1 MKIKG
6 ASGTVQDIL
15 SVLNISQDFSGG
27 GYYFFYRKEKDGGE
41 LIHIQNGVQLVIN
54 DGVIRVYE
62 KDNFKIVFS
71 ASQLE
76 DVGFLDRSLF
86 NNQTK
91 GEK

>member
-27 GYYFFYRKEKDGGE
+27 GYYFFYRKEKDGSE

-71 ASQLE
+71 ASQLWSI
-76 DVGFLDRSLF
+76 DFLEPDLF
-86 NNQTK
+86 NKKN
-91 GEK
+91 GF